1 MIHAHLSAAPL
12 PTRRR
17 PQCALLADVWFI
29 CSRLRPEAA
38 HSPTLSALSQGAAGL
53 SDLRARL
60 QHDYAELQAKQKSPA
75 VRQASIW
82 RLQRLLTPHLPKQ
95 RLAALDL
102 GAGQG
107 ELVEALVQLGFVHAS
122 GVELSSSQVQLAIGH
137 GCQAV
142 HQGDG
147 CQALVNL
154 PDASLDLVVCF
165 DVFEHLSHDTC
176 AHWFA
181 QIHRVL
187 KPGGRLIGHVPNGL
201 SPFAGSVY
209 WGDLTHLWCPVP
221 ESMQV
226 FCRHSGLRWLGAY
239 ENIGASPGLKGRLR
253 ALVWRWVRGVLAAAS
268 TVETGR
274 SAFGT
279 PWSRTFLFVTE
290 RPEHG

>member
-1 MIHAHLSAAPL
+1 MSDL
-12 PTRRR
+12 
-17 PQCALLADVWFI
+17 Q
-29 CSRLRPEAA
+29 SRLQ
-38 HSPTLSALSQGAAGL
+38 S
-53 SDLRARL
+53 
-60 QHDYAELQAKQKSPA
+60 DYAELQAKQKTSLT
-75 VRQASIW
+75 RKASIG
-82 RLQRLLTPHLPKQ
+82 RLQRLLAPHLPAKRQ
-95 RLAALDL
+95 AALDL

-107 ELVEALVQLGFVHAS
+107 ELVEAVSLLGFAQAT
-122 GVELSSSQVQLAIGH
+122 GVELSPSQVQLAQRH

-142 HQGDG
+142 RQGEG
-147 CQALVNL
+147 GQALAEL

-176 AHWFA
+176 AQWFI

-221 ESMQV
+221 ESIQV
-226 FCRHSGLRWLGAY
+226 FCRSSGLRWLGAY

-253 ALVWRWVRGVLAAAS
+253 SLAWRGVRALLAATS

-274 SAFGT
+274 SAFGL
-279 PWSRTFLFVTE
+279 PWSRTFLFVVE
-290 RPEHG
+290 RVLP